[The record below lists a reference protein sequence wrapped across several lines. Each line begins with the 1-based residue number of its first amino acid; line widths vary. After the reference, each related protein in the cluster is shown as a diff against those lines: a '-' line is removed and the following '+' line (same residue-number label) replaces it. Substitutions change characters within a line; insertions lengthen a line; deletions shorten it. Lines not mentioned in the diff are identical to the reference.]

1 MTVKFVCRV
10 IFALLLFTFVFAVV
24 ACASENGNGNERD
37 YNIDASPETVGNNG
51 YACINNDDANN
62 HYNCETIRG
71 NGSPPS
77 DSFISEGQ
85 AGSLIEVFPGTYRLP
100 LPHTDGEMS
109 VERAIE
115 SRRSQRNFRDEPLTV
130 YQLSQIL
137 WAAYGITSPRGLRTA
152 PSAGALYPLE
162 VYAVIGNVDGVAPG
176 VYRFTPD
183 GHTITRVVDGD
194 VRAALSDAA
203 LGQRMVRDA
212 PMSVFYSAVFERST
226 VRYGERGINYT
237 FIEVGHSAQNVYLQA
252 EALGLGTVAI
262 GAFIDDDVRQL
273 LNLPAD
279 EVPVYLMPVGHF
291 D

>member
-1 MTVKFVCRV
+1 LRV
-10 IFALLLFTFVFAVV
+10 AAHG
-24 ACASENGNGNERD
+24 E
-37 YNIDASPETVGNNG
+37 
-51 YACINNDDANN
+51 
-62 HYNCETIRG
+62 
-71 NGSPPS
+71 
-77 DSFISEGQ
+77 ISVM
-85 AGSLIEVFPGTYRLP
+85 SRLP
-100 LPHTDGEMS
+100 
-109 VERAIE
+109 
-115 SRRSQRNFRDEPLTV
+115 

-162 VYAVIGNVDGVAPG
+162 VYAVIGNVEGVAPG
-176 VYRFTPD
+176 VYRYTPD

-194 VRAALSDAA
+194 VRVALSEAA

-262 GAFIDDDVRQL
+262 GAFIDDDVRLL
-273 LNLPAD
+273 LNLPSD